1 MLSKN
6 KQKLIQSLAKKKVRD
21 ELKLFVA
28 EGDKI
33 VNDLLN
39 TSLQVKE
46 IFATEE
52 WIKQNSTILASSYE
66 VTTVDQGELKKIS
79 QLVSTPCVLVLFN
92 QPIPKFDINQLK
104 TELTLFLDDVQ
115 DPGNLGTIIRLAD
128 WFGINH
134 IICTQGC
141 ADVFNHKTIQSTMGA
156 IARVACH
163 YQDKTTFFEAATTLQ
178 IPIYGTFLEGENIYS
193 EPLNPY
199 GIIVMG
205 NEGKGISE
213 QLHRYI
219 THKLFI
225 PPYPIGGSSSE
236 SLNVSV
242 ATAIVCSEF
251 RRRLG

>member
-1 MLSKN
+1 MADHDAKYLCTYYRITSYN
-6 KQKLIQSLAKKKVRD
+6 VCYTKLLR
-21 ELKLFVA
+21 
-28 EGDKI
+28 
-33 VNDLLN
+33 
-39 TSLQVKE
+39 
-46 IFATEE
+46 
-52 WIKQNSTILASSYE
+52 
-66 VTTVDQGELKKIS
+66 
-79 QLVSTPCVLVLFN
+79 
-92 QPIPKFDINQLK
+92 
-104 TELTLFLDDVQ
+104 
-115 DPGNLGTIIRLAD
+115 
-128 WFGINH
+128 
-134 IICTQGC
+134 
-141 ADVFNHKTIQSTMGA
+141 MGA